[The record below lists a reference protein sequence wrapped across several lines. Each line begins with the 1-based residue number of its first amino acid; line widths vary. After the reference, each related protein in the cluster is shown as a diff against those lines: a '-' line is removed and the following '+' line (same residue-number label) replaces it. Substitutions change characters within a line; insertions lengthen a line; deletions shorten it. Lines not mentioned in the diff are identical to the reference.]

1 MPRRRRGPQ
10 GRARAAGGE
19 VPAMTTH
26 GPRSARTRTT
36 ALGRGISA
44 VRLEILLFPLA
55 IGVIAMDVIDDH
67 YLQPEPG
74 TAAGTTSSAGSCRPP
89 CSGSGLL
96 SNRRRI
102 ER

>member
-1 MPRRRRGPQ
+1 
-10 GRARAAGGE
+10 
-19 VPAMTTH
+19 MTTH

-44 VRLEILLFPLA
+44 VRRETLLFPLA
-55 IGVIAMDVIDDH
+55 IGVTAMDVIDDH

-89 CSGSGLL
+89 CSGSSIGED
-96 SNRRRI
+96 RCRI

>member
-1 MPRRRRGPQ
+1 MG
-10 GRARAAGGE
+10 AREPPAARL
-19 VPAMTTH
+19 PAMTIH

-44 VRLEILLFPLA
+44 VRRETLLFPLA

-96 SNRRRI
+96 RNRCRI

>member
-1 MPRRRRGPQ
+1 MG
-10 GRARAAGGE
+10 AREPPTARL
-19 VPAMTTH
+19 PAMTTH

-44 VRLEILLFPLA
+44 VRRETLLFPLA
-55 IGVIAMDVIDDH
+55 IGVIAMDVIGDH

-89 CSGSGLL
+89 CSGSAF
-96 SNRRRI
+96 
-102 ER
+102 